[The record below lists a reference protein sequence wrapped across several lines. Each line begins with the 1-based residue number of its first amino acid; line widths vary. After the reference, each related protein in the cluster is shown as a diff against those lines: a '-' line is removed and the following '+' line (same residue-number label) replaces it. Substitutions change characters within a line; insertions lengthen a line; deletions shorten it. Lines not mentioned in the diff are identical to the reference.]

1 MAKLTSEI
9 PGRAQGRAGHLV
21 QLVLIALLLTGCQT
35 NSLRTAAARPAAS
48 GHTPPAPTGAT
59 HPPAFFLP
67 PAATAAVASS
77 ATLAT
82 APERPVSLARGAPFD
97 VVKLRPG
104 LVVNMTVLVAGK
116 KEIDETA
123 KRISDKGT
131 MVLPLLGTLE
141 VKDSSLEELSLKL
154 TDLYR
159 KYYVNPQVIV
169 EFVRDANA
177 EGISP
182 WGYVTVLGRVKNP
195 GRIALPATRDLTV
208 SGGIQKAG
216 GFNTSAKSDSILV
229 TRRGPDGKSVTREI
243 DLNAV
248 GADGRME
255 DDVVVE
261 ADDVVFVPES
271 RF

>member
-1 MAKLTSEI
+1 MSSAFTNPSLHH
-9 PGRAQGRAGHLV
+9 PARAAWF
-21 QLVLIALLLTGCQT
+21 ALLLAIGLFTGCQ
-35 NSLRTAAARPAAS
+35 SAS
-48 GHTPPAPTGAT
+48 HSWKTKTVEPPDTSPRSSPPAEQAA
-59 HPPAFFLP
+59 PALP
-67 PAATAAVASS
+67 VTTPAATQDVSAVV
-77 ATLAT
+77 
-82 APERPVSLARGAPFD
+82 R
-97 VVKLRPG
+97 LRPG
-104 LVVNMTVLVAGK
+104 LVVNMTVLVSGK
-116 KEIDETA
+116 KEIEETA

-141 VKDSSLEELSLKL
+141 VKDCTLEQLGDRLNGMYK
-154 TDLYR
+154 
-159 KYYVNPQVIV
+159 KYFVNPQVIV

-216 GFNTSAKSDSILV
+216 GFNTSAKTDAILV
-229 TRRGPDGKSVTREI
+229 TRRTPDGKSTTREI

-248 GADGRME
+248 GADGRTE
-255 DDVVVE
+255 DDIVVE